1 MKGRNNKMKKSHL
14 LILAG
19 VLVLLVTMCVGIS
32 ADEGTVATVAKIGE
46 TEYTSLVE
54 AIKAAKD
61 GETVIVTADNTIQEN
76 ITDTEVAPFLRIEKS
91 ITIASESADSIKTI
105 TVGQFNRNWIY
116 ISGAGKKLTLENI
129 KITRTGVAN
138 TDKDN
143 GKWYNVY
150 GLFMPTAGG
159 ELLLNSGAVI
169 DSVNG
174 GNGAAV
180 FVEGGKVTLNGG
192 TISNCKS
199 SWRGNGGAINIES
212 SGTVELISGTLSGN
226 QGAVCAR
233 NKNGIITVSDKVVF
247 ENNTNNNVYAPA
259 DASVT
264 VNVTEG
270 SLVKM
275 FDAVPGGGCTATV
288 NLASDI
294 AVAAR
299 ESGTVEV
306 ETGKGYYAYNVVS
319 KKCVINGNNHNINL
333 NGNVYLLM
341 RGTADLP
348 TEVTLKDATVLRE
361 TSGTYAIFDVKGNTV
376 LNMENGTTIGSD
388 DFTTRGGNGAAVFV
402 EGGTFNLKGGTIKNC
417 ISSSRAAVGVDS
429 GTFNMTGGTISGC
442 NAPSAVMPSVL
453 VVINGNA
460 NLTGGEMINNGQTE
474 PGNGAIDLGLS
485 WNGKGSGNITVNGI
499 KMENNGMAPLFCK
512 CSTDAAAAIT
522 VESVEGASYNE
533 MAGAW
538 YDNETLNKTVAFIG
552 TKPFVSLASAVA
564 YVDPISSSL
573 TIELVKS
580 FNEDLSADNI
590 VINKP
595 SGSAEGKVLTINGN
609 GHTVTVIPKDDKK
622 VGWIS
627 VFGDLALENVTFK
640 RTGTA
645 NYALFWVHKNPNRT
659 TGGTLTMN
667 DGAVIDGAESGN
679 GAAVF
684 LDGTSTLTMNSG
696 SVIKNCT
703 STWVGTV
710 WMNGADAKFVIDG
723 GKLENN
729 KGGYGVI
736 TATRGSLYLKS
747 GEISNNTS
755 ARAVTVQMAN
765 QVANAAVYLSGD
777 IVFNNNPL
785 DIYYNLQEANLDKG
799 SLVLD
804 GNFTGKVKISGTDY
818 AAKLLGYTGA
828 YATAGNAIGDVTNS
842 ATIKSVDSI
851 TSQDGK
857 LFALVKGGKLCWM
870 ENPVLS
876 IATDTGKYTKGE
888 DAETVYGV
896 VRAITTA
903 ATETEVP
910 VEYFGTYFVKSAD
923 AGITAENS
931 WQGENKAFTNES
943 GYIVDYVDITENSAT
958 VYAISYYK
966 FAGIEDVVFTA
977 PVPVSFSI
985 DEAKNLGADPEDLK
999 YE

>member
-1 MKGRNNKMKKSHL
+1 MKGRNKKMKKSHL

-19 VLVLLVTMCVGIS
+19 VLVLLVTMCIGIS
-32 ADEGTVATVAKIGE
+32 AEEGTAVTVAKIGE
-46 TEYTSLVE
+46 NEYTSLVD

-61 GETVIVTADNTIQEN
+61 GETVIVTENNTIQEN
-76 ITDTEVAPFLRIEKS
+76 ITDTEDAPFLKIEKS

-129 KITRTGVAN
+129 KITRTGVTGA
-138 TDKDN
+138 DSKN

-259 DASVT
+259 GASVT

-275 FDAVPGGGCTATV
+275 FDAVPGGGCTAAV

-294 AVAAR
+294 AVAAA
-299 ESGTVEV
+299 ESGTREV
-306 ETGKGYYAYNVVS
+306 KAGEGYYAYDIS
-319 KKCVINGNNHNINL
+319 GKKCIINGNNHNINMS
-333 NGNVYLLM
+333 GNVYLIM
-341 RGTADLP
+341 IGTADLP
-348 TEVTLKDATVLRE
+348 AEMTLKNVTLLRE
-361 TSGTYAIFDVKGNTV
+361 TYGTYAPFDIKDNAV
-376 LNMENGTTIGSD
+376 LNMEDGAIIGSAEKE
-388 DFTTRGGNGAAVFV
+388 TVGGNGGAVMV
-402 EGGTFNLKGGTIKNC
+402 EGGTFNMNGGQIINC
-417 ISSSRAAVGVDS
+417 RSKYRSVVGVDA

-442 NAPSAVMPSVL
+442 NASGNNSSYPSVL
-453 VVINGNA
+453 YVRSTGNA
-460 NLTGGEMINNGQTE
+460 SLTGGEIKTNGGTFAGV
-474 PGNGAIDLGLS
+474 GNVLLE
-485 WNGKGSGNITVNGI
+485 GSGTVTVNGTAI
-499 KMENNGMAPLFCK
+499 ADAGMAPLVSK
-512 CSTDAAAAIT
+512 SDSSAGTLTIET
-522 VESVEGASYNE
+522 LVGASQSDMTN
-533 MAGAW
+533 AW
-538 YDNETLNKTVAFIG
+538 YENTVLEKTVAFIG
-552 TKPFVSLASAVA
+552 TKPFESLKSAVA
-564 YVDPISSSL
+564 YANKQYKDLS
-573 TIELVKS
+573 IELAKS
-580 FNEDLSADNI
+580 FNEDLTEGNI
-590 VINKP
+590 QLEKRVTSTDTSTYIWK
-595 SGSAEGKVLTINGN
+595 LTINGN

-640 RTGTA
+640 RTGAA
-645 NYALFWVHKNPNRT
+645 NYALFWVHKGSNWT

-667 DGAVIDGAESGN
+667 DGAVIDGAVSGN

-696 SVIKNCT
+696 SVIRNCT
-703 STWVGTV
+703 STWAGTV
-710 WMNGADAKFVIDG
+710 WMNGVNAKFVIDG

-729 KGGYGVI
+729 EGGYGVI

-755 ARAVTVQMAN
+755 ARAVTVQKAN
-765 QVANAAVYLSGD
+765 QAADAAVYLSGD
-777 IVFNNNPL
+777 IVFNNNTL
-785 DIYYNLQEANLDKG
+785 DIYYGLKEENSDKG

-804 GNFTGKVKISGTDY
+804 GNFTGKVKLSGTDY

-828 YATAGNAIGDVTNS
+828 YATAGNAIGNVTNS

-857 LFALVKGGKLCWM
+857 LFAFVKDGKLCWM
-870 ENPVLS
+870 EKPVLS

-910 VEYFGTYFVKSAD
+910 VEKFGTYFVKSA
-923 AGITAENS
+923 AGVLGTKNYFV
-931 WQGENKAFTNES
+931 GENGTFEQGA
-943 GYIVDYVDITENSAT
+943 GYIADLVDIEGNAS
-958 VYAISYYK
+958 VYAVNYYK
-966 FAGIEDVVFTA
+966 FAGIDDYVFA
-977 PVPVSFSI
+977 DPVAVSY
-985 DEAKNLGADPEDLK
+985 DAETAKNLGADPEDLN
-999 YE
+999 Y